1 MYIESSSPRKKGD
14 NAMIGSAVFKP
25 TSTCQLRFFYHM
37 FGRHIGTLNV
47 YTRTSTTGSMSKIW
61 TKSADQGDNW
71 VKATVS
77 ISVSQNFQ
85 VSKCV
90 LFICLGLVLTCR
102 HHNPFRRSVFHYL
115 PTFSVTSLREKL
127 REHVSVRATY
137 IYATQTVT
145 CIFI

>member
-37 FGRHIGTLNV
+37 FGSHIGTLNV

-61 TKSADQGDNW
+61 TKAGDQGDNW

-90 LFICLGLVLTCR
+90 LFIWLGLALSYR
-102 HHNPFRRSVFHYL
+102 HHNPFRRSVFYYL
-115 PTFSVTSLREKL
+115 PTFFHYILREKMY
-127 REHVSVRATY
+127 EHVSV
-137 IYATQTVT
+137 
-145 CIFI
+145 